1 MLRKTIKFVGITK
14 NVNKTRSARS
24 IVLTPDLFILEGQV
38 YTGSKLKLVRI
49 LESAP
54 IGTNWGFEV
63 IGTWFGLGQGGFG
76 AMG

>member
-49 LESAP
+49 LVSAP

-63 IGTWFGLGQGGFG
+63 IGTWFRLGLGGFG
-76 AMG
+76 AIG